1 MGPVPENLSNLIHG
15 AFMKLKFL
23 FVITAALTCI
33 LLSCSKG
40 ENIPPDVSKEITSFT
55 MKKADGSAFDPADI
69 SVSIRN
75 DSIIVYLPPF
85 TDFSNL
91 IPEFSIKAKSVSP
104 ASGVGQ
110 NFNTIVTYTVT
121 AEDGS
126 TKQYKVAAAVPQ
138 PSNMVYMGGG
148 GNDKTFYA
156 LDANTGVLKWSYTG
170 GAGFIYSSPTYKN
183 GVIYVGC
190 IDNFVYAFNAV
201 NGKLLWKTSLCNT
214 GIESDAVIVDSTV
227 YVGTNEDEMVALNA
241 RTGVVKWRYLT
252 GANVSS
258 SPKVANGMV
267 YFGSSDGALY
277 ALQAATGQF
286 IWKYQTGA
294 MINQSGASLVN
305 GILYVGSRDNYLYA
319 INAQSGSLVWRYNTG
334 VSLEQSS
341 PTVANGVVYIGGWYN
356 VPGFTIK
363 GSVYAINAVTGGLV
377 WEKLTNTGFST
388 SPFVNNNRLF
398 ICGDDGNISALD
410 ATTGATLWQK
420 TILANSASP
429 VEVNGVVYVG
439 GGGTRYFYA
448 LNASNGSEKWKFSM
462 PNAIMISSP
471 LVIINPGQPNYCG
484 DSGALD

>member
-1 MGPVPENLSNLIHG
+1 
-15 AFMKLKFL
+15 MKLKFL
-23 FVITAALTCI
+23 LLISTVLYFI
-33 LLSCSKG
+33 LFSCSKS
-40 ENIPPDVSKEITSFT
+40 ENIRPDVSKEITSFT
-55 MKKADGSAFDPADI
+55 LKKTDGSAFDAIDI
-69 SVSIRN
+69 TVNIRN

-91 IPEFSIKAKSVSP
+91 IPEFIIKAKSVSP
-104 ASGVGQ
+104 ASGVSQ
-110 NFNTIVTYTVT
+110 NFNTPVTYTVT

-126 TKQYKVAAAVPQ
+126 TKQYKASASVAQ
-138 PSNMVYMGGG
+138 PSNIVYMGGG

-156 LDANTGVLKWSYTG
+156 LDANTGILKWSYVG
-170 GAGFIYSSPTYKN
+170 GAGFIYSSPTYEN

-201 NGKLLWKTSLCNT
+201 NGKVLWKTSLCNT
-214 GIESDAVIVDSTV
+214 GIESDAVIVDGTV

-241 RTGVVKWRYLT
+241 RTGAVKWRYLT

-258 SPKVANGMV
+258 SPKIANGV
-267 YFGSSDGALY
+267 IYFGSSDGALY
-277 ALQAATGQF
+277 ALQTAIGQL

-305 GILYVGSRDNYLYA
+305 GILYFGSQDNYLYA
-319 INAQSGSLVWRYNTG
+319 INAQNGSLVWRYNTG

-341 PTVANGVVYIGGWYN
+341 PTVVNGVVYIGGWYN
-356 VPGFTIK
+356 VPAFTIK
-363 GSVYAINAVTGGLV
+363 GSVYAINATTGMLV
-377 WEKLTNTGFST
+377 WEKLMNTGFST

-398 ICGDDGNISALD
+398 ICGDDGNISVLN

-429 VEVNGVVYVG
+429 VEVNGIVYVG

-448 LNASNGSEKWKFSM
+448 LDANIGSEKWKFPM
-462 PNAIMISSP
+462 PNSLMISSP
-471 LVIINPGQPNYCG
+471 LVIINPSEPNYSG

>member
-1 MGPVPENLSNLIHG
+1 
-15 AFMKLKFL
+15 MKLKIQL
-23 FVITAALTCI
+23 VISTVLCCI
-33 LLSCSKG
+33 IFSCSKT
-40 ENIPPDVSKEITSFT
+40 ENIPLATSKEITSFIL
-55 MKKADGSAFDPADI
+55 KKADGSAFDAADI
-69 SVSIRN
+69 TITIRN
-75 DSIIVYLPPF
+75 DSIIIYLPPF

-91 IPEFSIKAKSVSP
+91 IPEFTIKAKSVSP
-104 ASGVGQ
+104 ASGIKQ
-110 NFNTIVTYTVT
+110 NFNLPVIYTIT

-126 TKQYKVAAAVPQ
+126 TKQYKAAASVAQ

-148 GNDKTFYA
+148 GNDQTFYA
-156 LDANTGVLKWSYTG
+156 LDANTGVLKWSYVG
-170 GAGFIYSSPTYKN
+170 AAGFIYSSPTYKN

-241 RTGVVKWRYLT
+241 RTGAVIWRYLT

-258 SPKVANGMV
+258 SPKIANGVV
-267 YFGSSDGALY
+267 YFGSSDGAIY

-319 INAQSGSLVWRYNTG
+319 INAQNGSLVWKYNTG

-341 PTVANGVVYIGGWYN
+341 PTVVNGVVYIGGWYD
-356 VPGFTIK
+356 VPFFTVK
-363 GSVYAINAVTGGLV
+363 GSVYAINAITGTLL

-398 ICGDDGNISALD
+398 ICGDDGNISALN

-429 VEVNGVVYVG
+429 VEVSGIVYVG

-448 LNASNGSEKWKFSM
+448 LDAGNGSEKWKFSM
-462 PNAIMISSP
+462 PNALMISSP
-471 LVIINPGQPNYCG
+471 LVIINPGEPSYSG

>member
-1 MGPVPENLSNLIHG
+1 
-15 AFMKLKFL
+15 MKLKFL
-23 FVITAALTCI
+23 LVISTVLCCI
-33 LLSCSKG
+33 LFSCSKG
-40 ENIPPDVSKEITSFT
+40 ENILPASSKEITFFIL
-55 MKKADGSAFDPADI
+55 KKADGSAFDTADI
-69 SVSIRN
+69 TVTIRN

-91 IPEFSIKAKSVSP
+91 IPEFAIKAKSVSP
-104 ASGVGQ
+104 ASGISQ
-110 NFNTIVTYTVT
+110 NFNIPVTYTVT

-126 TKQYKVAAAVPQ
+126 TKQYKTSASVAQ
-138 PSNMVYMGGG
+138 PSNIVYMGGG

-156 LDANTGVLKWSYTG
+156 LDANTGILKWSYVG

-201 NGKLLWKTSLCNT
+201 NGKLLWKISLCST

-227 YVGTNEDEMVALNA
+227 YVGTNDDEMVALNA
-241 RTGVVKWRYLT
+241 RTGAVKWRYLT

-258 SPKVANGMV
+258 SPKIANEVV

-277 ALQAATGQF
+277 ALQATTGQL
-286 IWKYQTGA
+286 IWQYQTGA

-319 INAQSGSLVWRYNTG
+319 INAQNGSLVWRYNTG

-341 PTVANGVVYIGGWYN
+341 PTVVNGVVYIGGWYD
-356 VPGFTIK
+356 VPSFTVK
-363 GSVYAINAVTGGLV
+363 GSVYAINAATGTLL
-377 WEKLTNTGFST
+377 WEKLMNTGFST
-388 SPFVNNNRLF
+388 SPFVDNNRLF
-398 ICGDDGNISALD
+398 ICGDDGNISVLN

-429 VEVNGVVYVG
+429 VEVNGIVYVG

-448 LNASNGSEKWKFSM
+448 LDANDGSEKWKFSM
-462 PNAIMISSP
+462 PNALMISSP
-471 LVIINPGQPNYCG
+471 LVIINPGEPNYSG

>member
-1 MGPVPENLSNLIHG
+1 
-15 AFMKLKFL
+15 MKLKSL
-23 FVITAALTCI
+23 LLISIVLCCI
-33 LLSCSKG
+33 LFSCSKS
-40 ENIPPDVSKEITSFT
+40 ENILPTSSREITSFIL
-55 MKKADGSAFDPADI
+55 KKADGSAFDAADI
-69 SVSIRN
+69 TVTIRN

-91 IPEFSIKAKSVSP
+91 IPEFAIKAKSVSP
-104 ASGVGQ
+104 ASGIRQ
-110 NFNTIVTYTVT
+110 NFNIPVTYTVT

-126 TKQYKVAAAVPQ
+126 TKQYKASASVPQ
-138 PSNMVYMGGG
+138 PSNIVYMGGG
-148 GNDKTFYA
+148 GNDQTFYA
-156 LDANTGVLKWSYTG
+156 LDANTGILKWSYVG
-170 GAGFIYSSPTYKN
+170 GAGFVYSSPTYKN

-201 NGKLLWKTSLCNT
+201 NGKLLWKTSLCST

-241 RTGVVKWRYLT
+241 RTGAVKWRYLT

-258 SPKVANGMV
+258 SPKIANGVV

-277 ALQAATGQF
+277 ALEAATGQL

-294 MINQSGASLVN
+294 MLNQSGVSLVN

-319 INAQSGSLVWRYNTG
+319 INAQNGLLVWRYNTG

-341 PTVANGVVYIGGWYN
+341 PTVVNGVVYIGGWYG
-356 VPGFTIK
+356 VPSFTNK
-363 GSVYAINAVTGGLV
+363 GSVYAIDAATGTLL
-377 WEKLTNTGFST
+377 WEKLMNTAFSS

-398 ICGDDGNISALD
+398 ICGDDGNISALN

-420 TILANSASP
+420 MILPNSASP
-429 VEVNGVVYVG
+429 VEVNGIVYVG

-448 LNASNGSEKWKFSM
+448 LDANNGSEKWKFSM
-462 PNAIMISSP
+462 PNALMISSP
-471 LVIINPGQPNYCG
+471 LVIINPGEPNHSG